1 MDTKQIEE
9 LLQVME
15 KSGLR
20 RLRIKQEKGFEIE
33 LEKDTMISSKSFF
46 LPSSSPEREER
57 RESFSKTKEEG
68 KTINAPLVGTFYAAA
83 SPADPPF
90 IKIGD
95 QVEEETIVCIIEA
108 MKVMNEIKAG
118 IKGRVA
124 EALVDN
130 AQPVEFGTPL
140 FRVI

>member
-9 LLQVME
+9 LLKVME
-15 KSGLR
+15 KGSLK
-20 RLRIKQEKGFEIE
+20 RLRIKQEKGLEIE
-33 LEKDTMISSKSFF
+33 LEKESMISSKSFF
-46 LPSSSPEREER
+46 YPTPSPEVEE
-57 RESFSKTKEEG
+57 KTLKTEAAG
-68 KTINAPLVGTFYAAA
+68 KTINAPLVGTFYTGP

-90 IKIGD
+90 VKIGD
-95 QVEEETIVCIIEA
+95 QVEEETVVCIIEA